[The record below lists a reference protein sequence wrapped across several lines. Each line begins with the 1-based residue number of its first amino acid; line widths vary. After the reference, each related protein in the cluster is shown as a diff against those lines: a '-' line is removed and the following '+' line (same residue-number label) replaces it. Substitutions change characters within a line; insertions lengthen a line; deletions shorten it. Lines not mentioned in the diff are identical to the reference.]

1 MKIVKAE
8 VFVTCPGRNF
18 VTLKITTEDG
28 ITGLGDATLNGRE
41 LSVASYL
48 QDHLCPQLIGRD
60 AHRIEDI
67 WQFFYKGAYWRRGP
81 VTMSAISAVDM
92 ALWDIKAKAANMPL
106 YQLLGGAS
114 REGVMVYCH
123 TTGHSIDEALDD
135 YARHQELGFKAI
147 RVQCGIP
154 GMKTTYGMSKGKGLA
169 YEPAT
174 KGQWPE
180 EQLWST
186 EKYLD
191 FMPKLFDAVRNKF
204 GFNEHLLH
212 DMHHRLT
219 PIEAARFGKS
229 IEPGTYVRP
238 HRHPH
243 TFELLLPLRGR
254 FVVLNF
260 DDRGTVTHR
269 AILGET
275 CTVLEMAAGT
285 WHAVLSL
292 DTGGIIFEVKHG
304 GYQPVAADDYA
315 HWAPAE
321 GEPGTTEL
329 MAWYAQ
335 AQVGDSTF
343 AV

>member
-1 MKIVKAE
+1 MIDMQRD
-8 VFVTCPGRNF
+8 FV
-18 VTLKITTEDG
+18 E
-28 ITGLGDATLNGRE
+28 A
-41 LSVASYL
+41 
-48 QDHLCPQLIGRD
+48 
-60 AHRIEDI
+60 
-67 WQFFYKGAYWRRGP
+67 
-81 VTMSAISAVDM
+81 
-92 ALWDIKAKAANMPL
+92 
-106 YQLLGGAS
+106 GGF
-114 REGVMVYCH
+114 G
-123 TTGHSIDEALDD
+123 EALGNDVS
-135 YARHQELGFKAI
+135 RVRTAI
-147 RVQCGIP
+147 APCTEV
-154 GMKTTYGMSKGKGLA
+154 LA
-169 YEPAT
+169 
-174 KGQWPE
+174 
-180 EQLWST
+180 
-186 EKYLD
+186 
-191 FMPKLFDAVRNKF
+191 
-204 GFNEHLLH
+204 
-212 DMHHRLT
+212 
-219 PIEAARFGKS
+219 AARQKG
-229 IEPGTYVRP
+229 IMVIPGTYVRP